1 MTAQTLGKTRAIQ
14 TRVTEEEGER
24 LDRIA
29 QIEGCSV
36 ADLARRALRQVF
48 PQAFLLPI
56 NGTNGADMEREHH
69 TTPDNGSVSGE
80 TPTSAPPAL
89 SNDGAVSNGRTSQAA
104 R

>member
-29 QIEGCSV
+29 HIEGCSV
-36 ADLARRALRQVF
+36 ADLGRRALRQVF

-56 NGTNGADMEREHH
+56 DGTNGADVERNDH
-69 TTPDNGSVSGE
+69 TTPANGAAIGE
-80 TPTSAPPAL
+80 HP
-89 SNDGAVSNGRTSQAA
+89 NNGGAA
-104 R
+104 